1 MPDPIRELPDGLKPY
16 RRTDT
21 FTPATVPVGLLR
33 DHKTKA
39 GVWGLI
45 HVVQGSL
52 TYRIAVTGVEQTL
65 TPGVNGIV
73 EPEVLHSVALSEDA
87 AFFVEF
93 WR

>member
-1 MPDPIRELPDGLKPY
+1 MDALPDGLTPY

-21 FTPATVPVGLLR
+21 FTAQTVPAGLLR
-33 DHKTKA
+33 DHKTRA
-39 GVWGLI
+39 GVWGVI
-45 HVVQGSL
+45 HVVEGSL
-52 TYRIAVTGVEQTL
+52 IYRVASKDLETTL
-65 TPGVNGIV
+65 VSGTHGIV